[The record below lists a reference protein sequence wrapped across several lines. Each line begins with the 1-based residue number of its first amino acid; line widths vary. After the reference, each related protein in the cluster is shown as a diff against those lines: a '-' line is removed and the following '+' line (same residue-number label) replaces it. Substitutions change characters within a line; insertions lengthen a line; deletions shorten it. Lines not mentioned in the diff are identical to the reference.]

1 MKTRSNRP
9 RRKSAFT
16 LAEMMVTCVV
26 GSLVISGAMT
36 FVIFAQRSVSA
47 TNAQITANGQA
58 SYAIQ
63 LIQNRIQLATLVS
76 NDITG
81 NILTLGFDTNYLV
94 DSKRG
99 GNGVTWA
106 NQDYYERFQF
116 VGTNT
121 TNALQ
126 CSPNQL
132 IYYSNYTASTNYRV
146 LVPGGVRNLN
156 GHTNIFFVTNSVLVS
171 ICFGIVDTNRQDT
184 FQSIDIQAMGAS
196 LNRPQVNNMVSIL
209 PAP

>member
-1 MKTRSNRP
+1 MKTRSNMPQRNC
-9 RRKSAFT
+9 AFT
-16 LAEMMVTCVV
+16 LAEMMVTCAVA
-26 GSLVISGAMT
+26 SLVISGAMT

-63 LIQNRIQLATLVS
+63 LIQNRIQLATMVS

-81 NILTLGFDTNYLV
+81 NSLTLGFDTDYHV
-94 DSKRG
+94 DSKHG
-99 GNGVTWA
+99 GNGVPWA
-106 NQDYYERFQF
+106 NQDYYEQFQF

-132 IYYSNYTASTNYRV
+132 IYYSNTLYTNHQV
-146 LVPGGVRNLN
+146 LVPCGVRNLK

-184 FQSIDIQAMGAS
+184 FQSIEIQAMGAS